1 MCRTLNVGKWEL
13 QAIFFISTNVCT
25 LALYKQLFLTD
36 SVLLLLS
43 LSTVL
48 GFPLYEDTVMGG
60 SFLTS
65 FIALLRKFGLARIKF
80 FWWASLVKQG
90 SNKILPKVS
99 RLFNGPSA
107 QPTEPGRQR
116 AVGIRSLHPYRS
128 RSLGQR
134 TQTSRICQTTVECF
148 QRLAGSTFSGGA
160 TPPSLQGP
168 AGSARRPCRTR
179 HSSWATG
186 TTRADS
192 RGPSTGSATAPTF
205 GAGVRR
211 GSQQESGTPL
221 LCTNLEIELWN
232 PSKDGSGHSG
242 FGSNLDQFSSKL
254 KCNLFFKIVTYGQI
268 RASRYKLLNLIAFF
282 TS

>member
-1 MCRTLNVGKWEL
+1 MGAASNFLYFNQCLYTCVVQTAVPNWFCA
-13 QAIFFISTNVCT
+13 AIA
-25 LALYKQLFLTD
+25 LALHCAGISSLRRHSYGGVVPHQL
-36 SVLLLLS
+36 
-43 LSTVL
+43 
-48 GFPLYEDTVMGG
+48 Y
-60 SFLTS
+60 SF
-65 FIALLRKFGLARIKF
+65 AKEVWFGTNRDL
-80 FWWASLVKQG
+80 WWASLVKQG

-107 QPTEPGRQR
+107 QPTEPGRRR

-179 HSSWATG
+179 HSSWAKG
-186 TTRADS
+186 TTRAGS
-192 RGPSTGSATAPTF
+192 RGPLTGSATAPTF

-232 PSKDGSGHSG
+232 PSKDGSGMNCASG
-242 FGSNLDQFSSKL
+242 Q
-254 KCNLFFKIVTYGQI
+254 
-268 RASRYKLLNLIAFF
+268 
-282 TS
+282 